1 MKMSNRFL
9 FIGTRLPFESR
20 ILQID
25 QDMTA
30 NVQSEKDVNEIT
42 KRIFLTNNVV
52 EDNTCNDRVIIKSRI
67 AFRNRSAK
75 YNENILTLFPNS
87 TWDIPEEFESFY

>member
-1 MKMSNRFL
+1 MSNRFL

-25 QDMTA
+25 QEMTA

-42 KRIFLTNNVV
+42 KRIF
-52 EDNTCNDRVIIKSRI
+52 
-67 AFRNRSAK
+67 
-75 YNENILTLFPNS
+75 
-87 TWDIPEEFESFY
+87 